1 MNRPSSA
8 IVSIRPETLRVKSKL
23 DINPEV
29 ESYHIESEIQQSEG
43 LEMQSN
49 VSAGKRL
56 KVPDSMRKFL
66 KDRKLIRQIKPSSD
80 SRESKTNH
88 NQKNNLNESS
98 VILND
103 S

>member
-29 ESYHIESEIQQSEG
+29 ESYHVESEEG

-49 VSAGKRL
+49 VSVGKRL